1 MYIEPCCADRQLPRL
16 LRAGGRFFQ
25 TSGDVSAR
33 RLLLAASWLCGRKLA
48 LTLLMP
54 TVDDQLLRTL
64 AHYFAQGWLTS
75 LQLLTRAD
83 QTALVRSH
91 LSPTTGGQTIRYGHD
106 PLLASGLMLIN
117 GDEHTLFIQGPML
130 CDGQPFAYRLYA
142 AVLSPTPE
150 ELESVMETVR
160 PKLRHLGH

>member
-33 RLLLAASWLCGRKLA
+33 RLLTAASWLCGRKLA

-54 TVDDQLLRTL
+54 SVDAPLLRTL
-64 AHYFAQGWLTS
+64 AHYFSQGWLTRLS
-75 LQLLTRAD
+75 LLTQAD
-83 QTALVRSH
+83 QSALVTAH
-91 LSPTTGGQTIRYGHD
+91 LPTVGAGQTISYGYD
-106 PLLASGLMLIN
+106 KMLSSGLMLIE
-117 GDEHTLFIQGPML
+117 GDERTLFIQGPLL
-130 CDGQPFAYRLYA
+130 CDGQPFAYRMYA

-160 PKLRHLGH
+160 PKIRHLGH

>member
-33 RLLLAASWLCGRKLA
+33 RLLLAASWLCGRRLQ

-54 TVDDQLLRTL
+54 TVDAPLLRTL

-75 LQLLTRAD
+75 LQLLTQAD
-83 QTALVRSH
+83 QTALVHAH
-91 LSPTTGGQTIRYGHD
+91 LSSSAQGLTLCYGHD
-106 PLLASGLMLIN
+106 NLLASGLMLIE

-130 CDGQPFAYRLYA
+130 TDGQPFAYRLYA
-142 AVLSPTPE
+142 AVLSPAPE

-160 PKLRHLGH
+160 PKLRHLEH